1 MNAGKACCETVAI
14 TQGKRQL
21 NGLLFS
27 PDGSHKPRA
36 IVVLNGATGVPHVFY
51 RNFAQWLAREQSIA
65 CLIYDYSGFG
75 ASLTGSI
82 RKSRV
87 TMVAWGVEDQQVAR
101 DWLTARFPNSP
112 LWVIGHSLGGLML
125 PFQQRLDEIDRVITV
140 ASGPVNVR
148 DHPWPYQLLP
158 RIFWYCNG
166 PLLTSLFGYLPGKW
180 SGLGQDL
187 PRNVYFQWRRWC
199 TSRGF
204 YARDIDRLLPKPD
217 WEGVKAQ
224 MKIVAVA
231 DDPMVPPSAVWR
243 LMEFYQ
249 RAHKRQLTLR
259 PEKYGL
265 SKVGHI
271 DAFARRCSPVWEA
284 IIA

>member
-1 MNAGKACCETVAI
+1 MSADKICFEAVAI
-14 TQGKRQL
+14 KQTERQL
-21 NGLLFS
+21 NGTLFV
-27 PDGSHKPRA
+27 PQGSLPPRA
-36 IVVLNGATGVPHVFY
+36 AVVLNGATGVPHSFY
-51 RNFAQWLAREQSIA
+51 KNFAQWLAKEQNLA
-65 CLIYDYSGFG
+65 CLVYDYSDFG
-75 ASLTGSI
+75 ASLSGSM
-82 RKSRV
+82 RKSHV
-87 TMVAWGVEDQQVAR
+87 SMVAWGVEDQQVAR
-101 DWLTARFPNSP
+101 DWLAMRFPDCP

-125 PFQQRLDEIDRVITV
+125 PFQQRLDQIDRVITV
-140 ASGPVNVR
+140 ASGPVNIR
-148 DHPWPYQLLP
+148 DHPWPYQILP
-158 RIFWYCNG
+158 RIFWYLNG
-166 PLLTSLFGYLPGKW
+166 PLLTALFGYLPGKL

-204 YARDIDRLLPKPD
+204 YERDIDRLLPTPD
-217 WEGVKAQ
+217 WEGLKAQ

-249 RAHKRQLTLR
+249 RAHKRQLTLK
-259 PEKYGL
+259 PEKFGL

-271 DAFARRCSPVWEA
+271 GAFARQCSPVWEA